1 MGTFQDYIIP
11 CALGIGLAAACGLRV
26 FLPLFVTSV
35 LQHFQ
40 WVDIGTRV
48 GFEWLGGWP
57 AMIAFGVASV
67 VEVLSYYI
75 PVVDHF
81 LDTIAVPLAAV
92 AGTLVSASL
101 LTDVPPLFTWSFAI
115 IAGGGVAGAVSA
127 GTATTR
133 LASTTTTAGLG
144 NSIVA
149 TGETAGSLLI
159 SILAWVMPLLICAVV
174 VLLLVWVA
182 RRLVRGRA
190 HGPSGR

>member
-1 MGTFQDYIIP
+1 MDTLEQYIIP

-26 FLPLFVTSV
+26 FLPLFVTSL
-35 LQHFQ
+35 LQHFN
-40 WVDIGTRV
+40 WVDIGTRA
-48 GFEWLGGWP
+48 GFDWIGSWP
-57 AMIAFGVASV
+57 AMIAFGVASA

-81 LDTIAVPLAAV
+81 LDTIAIPLAAV
-92 AGTLVSASL
+92 AGTLISASL
-101 LTDVPPLFTWSFAI
+101 LTDMPPLFTWSFSI

-133 LASTTTTAGLG
+133 LASTATTAGLG

-159 SILAWVMPLLICAVV
+159 SLLAWVVPLLVCAVV
-174 VLLLVWVA
+174 VLLLVWVV
-182 RRLVRGRA
+182 RRLLRSRTA
-190 HGPSGR
+190 ERTP

>member
-1 MGTFQDYIIP
+1 MDTIEQYIIP

-26 FLPLFVTSV
+26 FLPLFVTSL
-35 LQHFQ
+35 LQHFNL
-40 WVDIGTRV
+40 VDIGTRA
-48 GFEWLGGWP
+48 GFDWIGGWS
-57 AMIAFGVASV
+57 AMIAFGAASV

-81 LDTIAVPLAAV
+81 LDTIAIPLAAV
-92 AGTLVSASL
+92 AGTLISASL
-101 LTDVPPLFTWSFAI
+101 LTDMPPLFTWSFAI

-133 LASTTTTAGLG
+133 LASTATTAGLG

-159 SILAWVMPLLICAVV
+159 SLLAWVVPLLVCAVV
-174 VLLLVWVA
+174 VLLLVRVV
-182 RRLVRGRA
+182 RRLLRSRTAGRT
-190 HGPSGR
+190 P

>member
-1 MGTFQDYIIP
+1 MDTIEQYIIP

-26 FLPLFVTSV
+26 FLPLFVTSL
-35 LQHFQ
+35 LQHFNL
-40 WVDIGTRV
+40 VDIGTRA
-48 GFEWLGGWP
+48 GFDWIGGWSS
-57 AMIAFGVASV
+57 MIAFGVASV

-81 LDTIAVPLAAV
+81 LDTIAIPLAAV
-92 AGTLVSASL
+92 AGTLISASL
-101 LTDVPPLFTWSFAI
+101 LTDMPPLFTWSFAI

-133 LASTTTTAGLG
+133 LASTATTAGLG

-159 SILAWVMPLLICAVV
+159 SLLAWVVPLLVCAVV
-174 VLLLVWVA
+174 VLLLLWVV
-182 RRLVRGRA
+182 RRLLRSRTAGRTA
-190 HGPSGR
+190 

>member
-1 MGTFQDYIIP
+1 MDTIQQYVVP

-26 FLPLFVTSV
+26 FLPLFVTSL
-35 LQHFQ
+35 LQHFNV
-40 WVDIGTRV
+40 VDLGTRA
-48 GFEWLGGWP
+48 GFEWIGEWP
-57 AMIAFGVASV
+57 ALLSFGVASV

-81 LDTIAVPLAAV
+81 LDTIAIPLAAV

-101 LTDVPPLFTWSFAI
+101 LTDMPSLFTWSFAI
-115 IAGGGVAGAVSA
+115 IAGGGVAGTVSA
-127 GTATTR
+127 GSATTR
-133 LASTTTTAGLG
+133 MASTATTAGLG

-159 SILAWVMPLLICAVV
+159 SLLAWVMPLVICALV

-182 RRLVRGRA
+182 RRLLRVGNTGRT
-190 HGPSGR
+190 P

>member
-1 MGTFQDYIIP
+1 MGVLEHYVVP

-26 FLPLFVTSV
+26 FLPLFVTSL
-35 LQHFQ
+35 LQHFNV
-40 WVDIGTRV
+40 VDIGTRA
-48 GFEWLGGWP
+48 GFEWIGDWP
-57 AMIAFGVASV
+57 ALIAFGAASA

-81 LDTIAVPLAAV
+81 LDTIAIPLAAL

-101 LTDVPPLFTWSFAI
+101 LADMPPLFTWSFAI

-133 LASTTTTAGLG
+133 LASTATTAGLG
-144 NSIVA
+144 NPVVA

-159 SILAWVMPLLICAVV
+159 SLLAWVLPLTVCAVV
-174 VLLLVWVA
+174 VLLLVWAA
-182 RRLVRGRA
+182 RRLLRA
-190 HGPSGR
+190 HSAARKP

>member
-1 MGTFQDYIIP
+1 MDTLQQYVVP

-35 LQHFQ
+35 LQHFHV
-40 WVDIGTRV
+40 VDFGTRA
-48 GFEWLGGWP
+48 GFEWIGEWP
-57 AMIAFGVASV
+57 AVVSFGLASV

-81 LDTIAVPLAAV
+81 LDTIAIPLAAV

-101 LTDVPPLFTWSFAI
+101 LTDMPSLFTWSFAI

-133 LASTTTTAGLG
+133 LASTATTAGLG

-159 SILAWVMPLLICAVV
+159 SLLAWVVPLLVCALV

-182 RRLVRGRA
+182 RRLLRVVATGRT
-190 HGPSGR
+190 P